1 MAEDGK
7 MKGKVSINRFWAGR
21 SLRMKEEEEVEIG
34 DVKME
39 GAAFLS
45 LSLSHSCWR
54 PQRAHPRTPF
64 LHPNCQKERRLT
76 QESGSGVAES

>member
-7 MKGKVSINRFWAGR
+7 MKGKVSVNRFWAGR

-45 LSLSHSCWR
+45 LSLSLS
-54 PQRAHPRTPF
+54 RTHVGG
-64 LHPNCQKERRLT
+64 LKELIQGLLSYILIVERR
-76 QESGSGVAES
+76 EG